1 MKLFSMGAHRYP
13 ISHLSWTDYAPHEDS
28 NNPPSYETTL
38 YGERVKLT
46 PLPVAIPATI
56 SYLSIA
62 ETFEKTLENK
72 TELSVI
78 GNNLGDTEWNRVFGL
93 INNNLSRVHTIGSL
107 EGVWEGTFTVSHAQ
121 TYKRCLLLLTR
132 NEQYTDFAAYNA
144 FLGGSSSDIVV
155 RTPFARHRHTVK
167 IREYVVF
174 EPTTLRVGDPL
185 DVFLPKRPTIKETL
199 SGVEIDGVEYLTVA
213 DLSGEQK
220 EGKTAQDVVLL
231 GEVIIYRAS
240 VVAHAHS
247 WVYNRDIPR
256 GDNSV
261 SSVV

>member
-28 NNPPSYETTL
+28 EYLPSYETTL

-62 ETFEKTLENK
+62 ETLENQ

-93 INNNLSRVHTIGSL
+93 INNNLSKVHMIGSL

-121 TYKRCLLLLTR
+121 THNGVSRYSPIMSSTLISRRT
-132 NEQYTDFAAYNA
+132 TPSF
-144 FLGGSSSDIVV
+144 GGRAQTSWSAPLSRATVI
-155 RTPFARHRHTVK
+155 RSKCANTSCSNQLRSTWGTPWMCS
-167 IREYVVF
+167 Y
-174 EPTTLRVGDPL
+174 
-185 DVFLPKRPTIKETL
+185 
-199 SGVEIDGVEYLTVA
+199 
-213 DLSGEQK
+213 Q
-220 EGKTAQDVVLL
+220 
-231 GEVIIYRAS
+231 
-240 VVAHAHS
+240 
-247 WVYNRDIPR
+247 RDR
-256 GDNSV
+256 Q
-261 SSVV
+261 